1 MTSRTG
7 FLALQK
13 KQEIAIKKELKLF
26 FQKNPEF
33 VKSESAINNLVN
45 KLNKKFLH
53 EPHLF
58 LRKGCSKD
66 VELVFRDI
74 FALKEEKNKYSK
86 KTEKILHKQPKTIQ
100 LIKNE

>member
-1 MTSRTG
+1 M
-7 FLALQK
+7 FLAVYAK
-13 KQEIAIKKELKLF
+13 F
-26 FQKNPEF
+26 FLSF
-33 VKSESAINNLVN
+33 SIIL
-45 KLNKKFLH
+45 LNKKFLH

-74 FALKEEKNKYSK
+74 FALKEEEEEKNKYSK